1 MLNKPEKIIGFS
13 NEVINKKKLQK
24 LIYITFHNY
33 GIIKSSLIADKV
45 KNLTFHY
52 ATMSGISLSVEDL
65 RVPFRKRNLI
75 GLTTNEVSL
84 TEQNYTS
91 GNITA
96 VERFQKVIDIWNN
109 ANNTLKDDV
118 LTYFRESDP
127 LNPLY
132 IMAFSGARGNIS
144 QVRQLVGMRGLM
156 ADPQGQIIDLPIKS
170 NFREGLKVTEYII
183 SSYGARKGLVDTA
196 LRTADSGYLTRRLVD
211 VAQDIIVRE
220 ENCLTSEGLSLD
232 DLFKKYR
239 TELTIEDRL
248 IGRLLIKPLPIPS
261 ENIILP
267 VNTEVDKSLLNKI
280 VKQKLNNIVVRSPLT
295 CEALRS
301 VCRNCY
307 GWHLSYSKLIDL
319 GEAVGILAAQSIGE
333 PGTQLTM

>member
-1 MLNKPEKIIGFS
+1 MINKELPPRFVFN
-13 NEVINKKKLQK
+13 NEVINKKKLQR
-24 LIYITFHNY
+24 LMSLTFHNY
-33 GIIKSSLIADKV
+33 GVTKSSLIADKV

-52 ATMSGISLSVEDL
+52 ATMSGISLSIEDL
-65 RVPFRKRNLI
+65 RVPFRKRGLI
-75 GLTTNEVSL
+75 GMTSDEVDI
-84 TEQNYTS
+84 TEENYKS
-91 GNITA
+91 GNITT

-109 ANNTLKDDV
+109 ANNSLKEDV

-220 ENCLTSEGLSLD
+220 EDCLTQEGLSLD
-232 DLFKKYR
+232 DLFKNIR
-239 TELTIEDRL
+239 PT
-248 IGRLLIKPLPIPS
+248 LLLR
-261 ENIILP
+261 
-267 VNTEVDKSLLNKI
+267 KSLLGD
-280 VKQKLNNIVVRSPLT
+280 
-295 CEALRS
+295 
-301 VCRNCY
+301 Y
-307 GWHLSYSKLIDL
+307 Y
-319 GEAVGILAAQSIGE
+319 
-333 PGTQLTM
+333 